1 MCRKRF
7 TLVAKTYDR
16 KGNLIAVGTNSYK
29 KSHPLQSQL
38 AARVGLPEKKFLH
51 SELSALLRS
60 RDKEVYKLTV
70 ERYNSLGDM
79 VMASPCLICREA
91 IKMFGVKQIEYTSLN
106 GWVKEKV

>member
-38 AARVGLPEKKFLH
+38 AARVGLPEKKYLH
-51 SELSALLRS
+51 SEVQVLLKS
-60 RDKEVYKLTV
+60 RDKVVYKLTV
-70 ERYNSLGDM
+70 ERYNALGDP
-79 VMASPCLICREA
+79 VLAKPCLVCQEA
-91 IKMFGVKQIEYTSLN
+91 IRIFGVKQIEYTDQN